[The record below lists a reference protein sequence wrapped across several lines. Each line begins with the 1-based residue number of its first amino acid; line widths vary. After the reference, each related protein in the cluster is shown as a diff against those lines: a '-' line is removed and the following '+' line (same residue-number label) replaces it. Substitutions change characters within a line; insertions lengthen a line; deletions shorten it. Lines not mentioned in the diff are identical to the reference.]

1 MITTTKKP
9 SSSSSSSASNVT
21 MHDVIGSD
29 VSSDEGLLMITTQ
42 TSAAAFPSYVEGD
55 VMETESDVSNDDL
68 ENQLVDRRSMTF
80 PHMFHNA
87 DEANF
92 LGSGVTKEVTVS
104 SKDRRQKDKGVL
116 SLLPSME
123 LESDS
128 TGIFFSVASAR
139 RRIE

>member
-9 SSSSSSSASNVT
+9 PSSSSSSASDVT
-21 MHDVIGSD
+21 MHDVMGSD
-29 VSSDEGLLMITTQ
+29 VSSDEGLHRMVKGMSWRRNL
-42 TSAAAFPSYVEGD
+42 TSAMMIWKTSC
-55 VMETESDVSNDDL
+55 
-68 ENQLVDRRSMTF
+68 MTF